1 MESTSFRTFPLGSST
16 TKLCSTVPLFTTL
29 KVTSPAATLTS
40 LGAHLNSVA
49 VSATGAGAGG
59 RAPPVGRRLDRR
71 ACACHSH
78 LTSGFELP
86 PVSVHARRPGCTPQG
101 HSGGEGAD
109 PRGAAFSPEAYSGS
123 VRTLTGASGPSSMR
137 EKWITVT

>member
-49 VSATGAGAGG
+49 VSAPGG
-59 RAPPVGRRLDRR
+59 PPD
-71 ACACHSH
+71 
-78 LTSGFELP
+78 
-86 PVSVHARRPGCTPQG
+86 CTPQG
-101 HSGGEGAD
+101 HSGGEEAD
-109 PRGAAFSPEAYSGS
+109 PRGAEFSPEAYSGS
-123 VRTLTGASGPSSMR
+123 VGTLTGASGPSSMR
-137 EKWITVT
+137 ENWKTGTRSS